1 MQGSSIQ
8 RGSPGS
14 RLLTKPPLGALAV
27 PGALLLLPK
36 SGRRGACRFRCL
48 PAAPR
53 PRQQE
58 RLPVQLA
65 FSVFERGGFA
75 YLDLSAEFLG
85 QGLWPPRFLAS
96 LPFSCGSRAFLW
108 RYVKGTR
115 SEARRP

>member
-36 SGRRGACRFRCL
+36 SGRRGACRFPCL
-48 PAAPR
+48 PATPR
-53 PRQQE
+53 PRQEE

-65 FSVFERGGFA
+65 FSVFERGGSA

-96 LPFSCGSRAFLW
+96 LPFSCGSPGISLALC
-108 RYVKGTR
+108 KGD
-115 SEARRP
+115 PI